1 MSKPI
6 MWSYWNHEP
15 IYHLKRMGNDGGTVF
30 SLGEWVDEWYDR
42 IHSEE
47 LIKKGADLGIN
58 TIYTH
63 FYKGSGL
70 VFEKEEM
77 NRTKELTKI
86 AHKYGISVLGYMSM
100 GSIYTENITREIPD
114 VKDMLVIDHNGKY
127 HPTLFDQY
135 YRPRPC
141 YNNDKYLAYLKKVIK
156 YGIEEVG
163 LDGFHF
169 DNSTFTFCYCDNCQ
183 KKFK

>member
-1 MSKPI
+1 MIYVDFFGHKVSKLIIGDNPYNGH
-6 MWSYWNHEP
+6 SYITKHIPGEEMKNYYTEDKILEE
-15 IYHLKRMGNDGGTVF
+15 IYKM
-30 SLGEWVDEWYDR
+30 
-42 IHSEE
+42 EE
-47 LIKKGADLGIN
+47 LGIN

-127 HPTLFDQY
+127 HPTLYDQY

-141 YNNDKYLAYLKKVIK
+141 
-156 YGIEEVG
+156 
-163 LDGFHF
+163 
-169 DNSTFTFCYCDNCQ
+169 
-183 KKFK
+183 